1 MFGSMQEENQI
12 ALELTEFVPPVS
24 TTTSRG
30 RTQTVLR
37 TSCCCGVLL
46 CSPSSRSPHPSWSVS
61 CMKTP
66 KRLPA
71 PHWTVSLVSRIVIA
85 LFQVLQLEQITDSIT
100 TLRKAFASGFEVEN
114 LGEQL
119 EIQRGTLLIVEL
131 DPF

>member
-1 MFGSMQEENQI
+1 M
-12 ALELTEFVPPVS
+12 EFVPPVS

-30 RTQTVLR
+30 RTPTVLR

-85 LFQVLQLEQITDSIT
+85 LFQVLQLEQITDSTT
-100 TLRKAFASGFEVEN
+100 TLRKD
-114 LGEQL
+114 
-119 EIQRGTLLIVEL
+119 IEL
-131 DPF
+131 